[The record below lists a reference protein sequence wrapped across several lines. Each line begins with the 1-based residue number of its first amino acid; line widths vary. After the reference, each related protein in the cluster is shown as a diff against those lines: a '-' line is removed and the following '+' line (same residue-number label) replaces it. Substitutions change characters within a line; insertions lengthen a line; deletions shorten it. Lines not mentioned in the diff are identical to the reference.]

1 MAELTF
7 TPVPEIGQNE
17 PLRVGKPKINQT
29 IRNSN
34 EITRDLTNAKNG
46 YPDLTS
52 RLSNSDINLMNN
64 PSFKVVPDY
73 YEKASSITLVLTTTG
88 RLGTRIDSATYV
100 EGDCVKYKLLRNV
113 NPNEDITVSFLAN
126 VFTSSCRVRFRVAY
140 GQWSEWEKVAN
151 TAGVDTWFKKTF
163 NVGDFPVTNAYNWL
177 AIEFDKS
184 MDIAQ
189 NTLVVAKGFDFSL
202 NAYEGVKK
210 QSVNIELL
218 PEQIQ
223 GVQFNNLLNMSERTI
238 NKYITD
244 AGFENDSTSIDVTRY
259 IKVTPGETI
268 GVNFKY
274 VTPGGFF
281 DHNKKWIRKF
291 NFNETAAGSGWFT
304 DNTPSNASYI
314 RVNVLKANLSAFML
328 KKTATKPT
336 SYSYYGF
343 TSEWLPSKAEFLQSL
358 IQPERL
364 TGVEALN
371 LYDDTTSLKNKYMDD
386 LGNIIDSSIINL
398 SRSIVVAP
406 GEILGCNYKYAQAGV
421 FFDEQNRF
429 IKKIDF
435 VQSETGWYTVTVP
448 ENARMVRVNVVKND
462 LLTYMLKK
470 SAVKPKGYSPYGFL
484 LPWAVMTTNKLL
496 GKLIATFG
504 DSITWLDGKV
514 IAEVGPE
521 PLVGYQSYMRKAGAI
536 VDNFGHSGATIARSG
551 ISGVGCIL
559 DDIKA
564 QDVTKYEIITIAGG
578 TNDVGQNVNFGVVG
592 VEEDTTFDET
602 TTFGALRA
610 AIEYIRSKNPK
621 CRIYISTPIRSGRA
635 TRPSAKMQEV
645 SEGLRKI
652 AKMYSCPL
660 VDMHAESGI
669 GKGTYS
675 TYLYDDLHPNNDGF
689 RAMGDY
695 FVGQLT
701 SK

>member
-1 MAELTF
+1 MAVEPIKLLSVDTFLEEGVPIINDGIKQANRSLT
-7 TPVPEIGQNE
+7 EMDE
-17 PLRVGKPKINQT
+17 SR
-29 IRNSN
+29 
-34 EITRDLTNAKNG
+34 NG
-46 YPDLTS
+46 YKDLKT
-52 RLSNSDINLMNN
+52 RLSQSDVNLMNN
-64 PSFKVVPDY
+64 PSFSTIPDY
-73 YEKASSITLVLTTTG
+73 YEKAESINLVLTASG
-88 RLGTRIDSATYV
+88 RLGTRIDSAIYV
-100 EGDCVKYKLLRNV
+100 EGDSVKYKLLRNI
-113 NPNEDITVSFLAN
+113 NPNEDITVSFLAS
-126 VFTSSCRVRFRVAY
+126 VFTAACRVRFRVAY
-140 GQWSEWEKVAN
+140 GKWSEWEKVAN

-163 NVGDFPVTNAYNWL
+163 NAGDFPVANAYNWL

-184 MDIAQ
+184 VDIVQ
-189 NTLVVAKGFDFSL
+189 NTLVVSKGFDFSL
-202 NAYEGVKK
+202 AEYEGIKK
-210 QSVNIELL
+210 QTVNIELL
-218 PEQIQ
+218 PEQLQ
-223 GVQFNNLLNMSERTI
+223 GVQFNNLFNPAERTI

-244 AGFENDSTSIDVTRY
+244 AGFENDSASIDVTRY
-259 IKVTPGETI
+259 IKVTPGEII

-274 VTPGGFF
+274 QTPGGFF

-291 NFNETAAGSGWFT
+291 NFNETAVGSGWFT

-314 RVNVLKANLSAFML
+314 RVNVAKGNLTAFML
-328 KKTATKPT
+328 KKTAEKPT
-336 SYSYYGF
+336 SYSYYGY

-364 TGVEALN
+364 AGVEALN
-371 LYDDTTSLKNKYMDD
+371 LYDDTTSTKNKYMDD
-386 LGNIIDSSIINL
+386 LGNILDSAIINL
-398 SRSIVVAP
+398 SRSIVVTP
-406 GEILGCNYKYAQAGV
+406 GEIIGCNYRYAQSGV
-421 FFDEQNRF
+421 FLDEQNRF

-448 ENARMVRVNVVKND
+448 ENARIVRVNVVKND
-462 LLTYMLKK
+462 LPTYMLKK
-470 SAVKPKGYSPYGFL
+470 SATKPKIYSPYGFKI
-484 LPWAVMTTNKLL
+484 PWAVLSTSKLL
-496 GKLIATFG
+496 GALIATFG

-514 IAEVGPE
+514 IAEVGNE

-578 TNDVGQNVNFGVVG
+578 TNDVGQKVNFGVVG
-592 VEEDTTFDET
+592 SEEDTTFDET

-621 CRIYISTPIRSGRA
+621 CRIYICTPIRSGRD
-635 TRPSAKMQEV
+635 TRPSAKMEEV

-675 TYLYDDLHPNNDGF
+675 THLYDDLHPNNEGF
-689 RAMGDY
+689 RAIGNY

-701 SK
+701 AK